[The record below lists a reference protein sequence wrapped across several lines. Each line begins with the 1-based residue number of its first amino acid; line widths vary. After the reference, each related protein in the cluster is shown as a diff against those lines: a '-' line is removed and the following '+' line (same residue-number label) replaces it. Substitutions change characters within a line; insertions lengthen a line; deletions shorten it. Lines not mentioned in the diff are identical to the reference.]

1 MSRLIGAVMLV
12 GLCAWII
19 ADPTVAAEFIHA
31 VFCRC
36 LGLDDERAQREHQA
50 AMDAMEK
57 ASRR

>member
-1 MSRLIGAVMLV
+1 MTRLIGAAFLA
-12 GLCAWII
+12 GLCVWCIW
-19 ADPTVAAEFIHA
+19 DPSVVAETIHA